1 MLVNKMRKH
10 LKVQI
15 ITIILFLCFAVS
27 TASSN
32 IIQRI
37 NTDKNLYFD
46 LKSNSNDGSYES
58 IIESLNTMI
67 HPLNSSPLNLTDE
80 DLQVLDYL
88 GDSKIVGLGEATHG
102 TKEFFQMKHRIFRYL
117 VENHDFKIFAFE
129 CDMSESYYVDNF
141 VTKGEGDIDYIMKIS
156 TWRTEEVKELLLWM
170 REYNEDKSNKEK
182 IHFIGVDCRYIRY
195 HSDIIL
201 DYFKKTNI
209 SLTQDCLEFLNEI
222 KKLKP
227 ENRIDFIKLGF
238 YYRFMTANKKIK
250 FDYDLDVLISELE
263 DSKDELIANSSEFE
277 YQFVKQLAL
286 NIKQVHNSNWI
297 GYQSKHSDLNY
308 WVLRDLYMTE
318 NTLWTSDL
326 FGENTK
332 VAVWAHNDHVK
343 NLESWMGF
351 YLKKELNNDYQT
363 IGFSFSC
370 GSFIARPGIYKLKIV
385 FPPQKLQIKHQ
396 PKIGSINYV
405 FHRAKYDNFILRDI
419 DIQESSDFD
428 NYISQPQ
435 PFFMFG
441 GVFSRLL
448 HFLGFDYELI
458 YLKEMFDVVI
468 NWDITEA
475 AEPLS

>member
-1 MLVNKMRKH
+1 MIKKSLAIIIV
-10 LKVQI
+10 LLFLSTT
-15 ITIILFLCFAVS
+15 ITISSTIGNASEADDHSPFLMP
-27 TASSN
+27 N
-32 IIQRI
+32 RI
-37 NTDKNLYFD
+37 AAIRYLPV
-46 LKSNSNDGSYES
+46 
-58 IIESLNTMI
+58 IRSLDRVI
-67 HPLNSSPLNLTDE
+67 HPLDGSPLEPSDE
-80 DLQVLDYL
+80 DLEVLAYMSDC
-88 GDSKIVGLGEATHG
+88 KIVGLGEATHG
-102 TKEFFQMKHRIFRYL
+102 TKEFFQLKHRIFKYL
-117 VENHDFKIFAFE
+117 VENHGFKIFAFE
-129 CDMSESYYVDNF
+129 CDMGESYYVDNF
-141 VTKGEGDIDYIMKIS
+141 VTKGEGDIDYIMKNIMIFW